1 MNNAPARGRR
11 IGRYAVRVL
20 RAVTALLVLAFLGGW
35 YLLETDAAAEQL
47 RRLLETR
54 GSVVVGAPV
63 SIGRLQLDIV
73 PPRIELHR
81 VRVGEGPDPLL
92 EVERVL
98 VEFGAVELL
107 ARELAIENIELDR
120 PRIAL
125 RLPVGASGGAG
136 NSPLRSLD
144 ITIRRARIVDG
155 EISIGDASTGI
166 AGEVFGVNLRLD
178 PEGVGRLG
186 LGTGRGSGQFSIDS
200 GRLDLTSRNGATAL
214 LTPLQLEVVYSTRPR
229 VTDLDVVRLSIG
241 DSTLTAEG
249 VLRGLANV
257 DLELRADLALA
268 DVFKVWV
275 PPGIQD
281 HAGRASFLGT
291 LQMRDGAA
299 IVAGRLNAT
308 DARFMG
314 LDIESFSTDLQL
326 RRGLVALR
334 NIRSQMYGGDLRG
347 ELLVDTS
354 SQPVRIRATYA
365 ATAID
370 AASFTAWDQLTG
382 LRLAG
387 ALDAAGTLL
396 WQKPFLETVEGNGS
410 FTLHVADVRNA
421 VTTAPRLDG
430 APNIAAGQ
438 LNDEHSPAAGQLND
452 EHSPAAGRQAR
463 IPSLPLPGELTV
475 RYSVAGGTIDL
486 ETATADLP
494 GAHLELRG
502 SIDLDGTL
510 AVDASFEGRDLR
522 ILDHMVAQARSV
534 NRAPAER
541 LGLRGAG
548 AAQIRLTGTVQAP
561 VLTGTVS
568 ATGLAI
574 ADLRI
579 GDVDA
584 ELLTAEGMVT
594 THNLSVRRGRGRIDG
609 EARIRLPTRGA
620 PSDTGPGV
628 GGSDYDVR
636 LRLHDYP
643 ASLDVQLAGPEWTAE
658 AVLSGDVAFHGQ
670 FGQAL
675 TGTAQLSG
683 TNIVVPGARFDTLTL
698 SGRKAEELWSF
709 DRLRLGV
716 GNGTVSAS
724 GFYGAADHQLTLDA
738 EVSSFELAPVAASL
752 GITAE
757 VGGTVDGTLRL
768 AGPVTSL
775 SGAGTLRWR
784 DATAASIA
792 LGSVALSLRA
802 DNGIV
807 TARAVASPAAMPD
820 APGIARTAVARATP
834 LPQSPAAGWSAS
846 ATIATRFPYPAAA
859 RVAMDARIVP
869 LLFAPLGV
877 RLPEDLTI
885 RGHARIDVSGALSDP
900 EQLRGE
906 GSIVGLV
913 VSRGD
918 FAARAETLRATITA
932 TRLELAGTI
941 QTEAG
946 TVRIAPSIVFLDGSL
961 AGQVT
966 GTLPANVL
974 HLYDPS
980 LTTAGSLELDV
991 ELAGTTET
999 PRLRGSVL
1007 LEGLLID
1014 ADWPYPLRVERA
1026 VVEARDG
1033 RLRITDFAGSL
1044 GEQPLSL
1051 TGNLALDALTGAS
1064 TAAISSLQ
1072 MAVRGLPLEPL
1083 LERSPALHRLVNG
1096 GILTASVDI
1105 SGSGA
1110 DPRYWQGEVVLE
1122 ELTLRMQQYRTELAE
1137 PVRAHIADGALTL
1150 PPSTRLVGG
1159 RTALGLRGTIDL
1171 DTLEIDLYAHGAL
1184 GFEALNVLSPYWGTG
1199 GVADLELRIYG
1210 NSSDLAYQGFADLRD
1225 VVLSPPTL
1233 RQPVEHISAHLDF
1246 RDRRIGISDL
1256 RGALGG
1262 GDVTGSGEIFLRDN
1276 VPQSF
1281 NLAVR
1286 IDGAV
1291 IRLEREVRFTASADL
1306 VHDGTPERS
1315 LLSGSV
1321 DIAEMQ
1327 YRRDY
1332 ESERALLELLDAPET
1347 DPDPFLD
1354 SINLAITVRGNK
1366 DLFIENN
1373 LADVEVTADFNV
1385 RGTAAR
1391 PVVLGRTSLLSGR
1404 LFWNGNNFDVLQGT
1418 IEFNNPFE
1426 TEATFEVRART
1437 EIRRYT
1443 IDMRFSGSLTRG
1455 VDFDYTSTPTL
1466 SDLELFNL
1474 LAFGEEPDSSTL
1486 QDRDRYQQAL
1496 GLQATRYLTD
1506 AYFSEVESGARRLFG
1521 VDRFRISPTISGK
1534 ETDATARVTLGKRI
1548 NRNVYLTY
1556 SRLLS
1561 TSEDQLITVEYQLS
1575 RRVRVKG
1582 TRDEDGSFGID
1593 FLVQQRIRR

>member
-11 IGRYAVRVL
+11 IGRYALRVL

-35 YLLETDAAAEQL
+35 YLLETNAAAEQL

-63 SIGRLQLDIV
+63 SIGRLQLDVV

-81 VRVGEGPDPLL
+81 VRVGEGSNPLL

-186 LGTGRGSGQFSIDS
+186 LGTGRGAGQFRIDS
-200 GRLDLTSRNGATAL
+200 GRLDLTSRNGPTAL
-214 LTPLQLEVVYSTRPR
+214 LTPMELEVIYGTRPP

-241 DSTLTAEG
+241 DSTITAEG
-249 VLRGLANV
+249 VLRGLANI

-268 DVFKVWV
+268 DVFKLWV

-299 IVAGRLNAT
+299 IMAGRLNAT

-334 NIRSQMYGGDLRG
+334 NIRSHMYGGNLTG

-354 SQPVRIRATYA
+354 SQPSRIRATYA

-410 FTLHVADVRNA
+410 FTLHVADVRDA
-421 VTTAPRLDG
+421 VTSAPRLDG
-430 APNIAAGQ
+430 AQNI
-438 LNDEHSPAAGQLND
+438 AAGQLND

-463 IPSLPLPGELTV
+463 IPSLPLPGEFTV
-475 RYSVAGGTIDL
+475 RYSVAGGTIHL

-568 ATGLAI
+568 ATDLAI

-594 THNLSVRRGRGRIDG
+594 THNLSVRRGRGRING
-609 EARIRLPTRGA
+609 EARFRLPTRGA
-620 PSDTGPGV
+620 PSDTGLGV
-628 GGSDYDVR
+628 DGSDYDLR

-658 AVLSGDVAFHGQ
+658 AVLSGDVAFRGQ

-683 TNIVVPGARFDTLTL
+683 TSIVVPRARFDTLAL
-698 SGRKAEELWSF
+698 SCRKAEELWSF

-724 GFYGAADHQLTLDA
+724 GFYGAADHHLTLDA
-738 EVSSFELAPVAASL
+738 EVSSFELAPVAALL
-752 GITAE
+752 GMTTE

-792 LGSVALSLRA
+792 LGSVALSLLA
-802 DNGIV
+802 DNGIMAAHV
-807 TARAVASPAAMPD
+807 VASPAAMPD
-820 APGIARTAVARATP
+820 APGVARTTVTRATP

-846 ATIATRFPYPAAA
+846 ATIATQFPYPAAA
-859 RVAMDARIVP
+859 RVAMDARIVR

-885 RGHARIDVSGALSDP
+885 RGHANIDVSGTLSDP

-906 GSIVGLV
+906 GSILGLV
-913 VSRGD
+913 VRRGD
-918 FAARAETLRATITA
+918 FAARAETLQATITA

-941 QTEAG
+941 RTEAG
-946 TVRIAPSIVFLDGSL
+946 TVRIAPSIAFLDGSL

-980 LTTAGSLELDV
+980 LTTAGSLELDA

-1007 LEGLLID
+1007 LEGLLVD

-1033 RLRITDFAGSL
+1033 RLRITDFTGSL

-1051 TGNLALDALTGAS
+1051 TGNLALDAFSGAS

-1072 MAVRGLPLEPL
+1072 MAVRELPLEPL

-1096 GILTASVDI
+1096 GALTASVDI
-1105 SGSGA
+1105 SGSGV
-1110 DPRYWQGEVVLE
+1110 DPGYWQGDVVLE

-1137 PVRAHIADGALTL
+1137 PVLAHIADGALTL
-1150 PPSTRLVGG
+1150 PSSTRLVGG
-1159 RTALGLRGTIDL
+1159 RTALGLRGTVDL

-1233 RQPVEHISAHLDF
+1233 RQPLEHISAHLDF

-1321 DIAEMQ
+1321 EIAEMQ

-1354 SINLAITVRGNK
+1354 SINLASAVRGNK

-1506 AYFSEVESGARRLFG
+1506 TYFSEVESGARRLFG